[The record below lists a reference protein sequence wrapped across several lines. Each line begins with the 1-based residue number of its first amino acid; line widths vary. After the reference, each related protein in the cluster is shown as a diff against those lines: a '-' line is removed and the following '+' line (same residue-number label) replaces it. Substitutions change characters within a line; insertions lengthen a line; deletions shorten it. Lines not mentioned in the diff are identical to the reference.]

1 MRIRTA
7 AVSITA
13 ALTLASLT
21 ACGSSDTSSPKAAA
35 SPSASESVDYAAAEK
50 AAGLPPK
57 PIGAARAE
65 LLDALK
71 KAAPDTVRYEDKAI
85 TAARDQCQ
93 AINGKA
99 NKLDWLASQ
108 RFTYRDVT
116 TTEAQ
121 GKAINAALTSSGFCK
136 V

>member
-1 MRIRTA
+1 MRIGTA
-7 AVSITA
+7 AVSVTA
-13 ALTLASLT
+13 TLMLAGLT
-21 ACGSSDTSSPKAAA
+21 ACSTSSPKAAT
-35 SPSASESVDYAAAEK
+35 SPSASESIDYAAAEK

-57 PIGAARAE
+57 PIGADRAQ

-116 TTEAQ
+116 TTDAQ
-121 GKAINAALTSSGFCK
+121 GKAINATLTAIGFCK